1 MADIE
6 DSKDDA
12 EAKDAADQVKPEP
25 SDAASERVTDAEAK
39 PSDEEAAE
47 EEEGEAEKGDAMS
60 PEAIAKRVNALG
72 EEDEGEKIAREE
84 EEKLAA
90 RRAKLKKKKKGGGL
104 EGAASKRL
112 AKIGTKAVPARR
124 ANQVATAVDA
134 DPLME
139 KAAQFS
145 KWAKANVKIVG
156 TVAALAVLGAAAFG
170 GYLFLQKKKETD
182 ASAELSKAVADERG
196 RVGDPDKDDDPNK
209 PKDPSPIFKTSDA
222 RRESALAKYRDVE
235 TRFPGT
241 GAAFLA
247 RLSEGSILLDKREPD
262 KALEAY
268 NDVKNSALAQA
279 DAEVKGRA
287 LEGSGFAY
295 ELKAQAAPAE
305 PKHLE
310 DAIKAFR
317 ELESTDVKGFKELGM
332 YHQARVYESKGDK
345 DKAKELLK
353 SLWER
358 VNKPGDNHPFPYLQI
373 VTEDRLRAL
382 DPTALPP
389 KQSGALGNMGGGA
402 SGKQMNE
409 AQIKQLIEQMQKNQK
424 DHPGEGAP

>member
-1 MADIE
+1 MADKE
-6 DSKDDA
+6 DPKDDA
-12 EAKDAADQVKPEP
+12 EAKDTTDAADPVKPEP
-25 SDAASERVTDAEAK
+25 PADASPVADAETS
-39 PSDEEAAE
+39 SDEEDE
-47 EEEGEAEKGDAMS
+47 DAEKGDAMS

-72 EEDEGEKIAREE
+72 DEDESEKLARDE

-90 RRAKLKKKKKGGGL
+90 RRAKLKKKKKGGSL

-124 ANQVATAVDA
+124 ATAVATSIDG

-139 KAAQFS
+139 KAAELS
-145 KWAKANVKIVG
+145 KWAKANAKTVG
-156 TVAALAVLGAAAFG
+156 TFVALAVLGVAAFG
-170 GYLFLQKKKETD
+170 GYLVMQKKKETD

-196 RVGDPDKDDDPNK
+196 RVGDPDKEDDPNR
-209 PKDPSPIFKTSDA
+209 PKDPSPIFKTADA

-262 KALEAY
+262 KALEAF
-268 NDVKNSALAQA
+268 NAVKVSALAQA

-295 ELKAQAAPAE
+295 ELKAQAAPTE
-305 PKHLE
+305 PKHLDE
-310 DAIKAFR
+310 AIKAFR
-317 ELESTDVKGFKELGM
+317 ELETTDVKGFKELGM
-332 YHQARVYESKGDK
+332 YHQARVYEAKGDK

-358 VNKPGDNHPFPYLQI
+358 VNKPGENHPFPYLQI

-389 KQSGALGNMGGGA
+389 KQTGALGNMAGGGA
-402 SGKQMNE
+402 GGGKQMNE
-409 AQIKQLIEQMQKNQK
+409 AQIKALIEQMQKNQK
-424 DHPGEGAP
+424 EHPGEGAP

>member
-6 DSKDDA
+6 DPKDDA
-12 EAKDAADQVKPEP
+12 EAKDATDRVKPEP
-25 SDAASERVTDAEAK
+25 SDTASESVAEAEAT
-39 PSDEEAAE
+39 PSDTDEVAE
-47 EEEGEAEKGDAMS
+47 EEAEEKGDAMS

-72 EEDEGEKIAREE
+72 EEDETEKFARDE

-90 RRAKLKKKKKGGGL
+90 RRAKLKKKKKGGTL

-112 AKIGTKAVPARR
+112 SKIGTKAVPARR

-139 KAAQFS
+139 KAAEFS

-170 GYLFLQKKKETD
+170 GYLFLQKKKEGD
-182 ASAELSKAVADERG
+182 ASTELSKAVAEERG
-196 RVGDPDKDDDPNK
+196 RVGDPDKDEDPNK
-209 PKDPSPIFKTSDA
+209 PKDPTPIFKTAEA
-222 RRESALAKYRDVE
+222 RRESALGKYRDVE
-235 TRFPGT
+235 ARFPGT

-262 KALEAY
+262 KALQAF
-268 NDVKNSALAQA
+268 NDVKSSALAQA

-310 DAIKAFR
+310 EAIKAFR

-332 YHQARVYESKGDK
+332 YHQARVYEAKGDK

-389 KQSGALGNMGGGA
+389 KQSGALGNLGGGA
-402 SGKQMNE
+402 GGKQMNE

-424 DHPGEGAP
+424 EHPGEGAP

>member
-6 DSKDDA
+6 DPKDDA
-12 EAKDAADQVKPEP
+12 EAKDTTDAADPVKPEP
-25 SDAASERVTDAEAK
+25 PADASPVADAETS
-39 PSDEEAAE
+39 SDEEDE
-47 EEEGEAEKGDAMS
+47 DAEKGDAMS

-72 EEDEGEKIAREE
+72 DEDESEKLARDE

-90 RRAKLKKKKKGGGL
+90 RRAKLKKKKKGGSL

-124 ANQVATAVDA
+124 ATAVATSIDG

-139 KAAQFS
+139 KAAELS
-145 KWAKANVKIVG
+145 KWAKANAKTVG
-156 TVAALAVLGAAAFG
+156 TFVALAVLGVAAFG
-170 GYLFLQKKKETD
+170 GYLVMQKKKETD

-196 RVGDPDKDDDPNK
+196 RVGDPDKEDDPNR
-209 PKDPSPIFKTSDA
+209 PKDPSPIFKTADA

-262 KALEAY
+262 KALEAF
-268 NDVKNSALAQA
+268 NAVKVSALAQA

-295 ELKAQAAPAE
+295 ELKAQAAPTE
-305 PKHLE
+305 PKHLDE
-310 DAIKAFR
+310 AIKAFR
-317 ELESTDVKGFKELGM
+317 ELETTDVKGFKELGM
-332 YHQARVYESKGDK
+332 YHQARVYEAKGDK

-358 VNKPGDNHPFPYLQI
+358 VNKPGENHPFPYLQI

-389 KQSGALGNMGGGA
+389 KQTGALGNMAGGGA
-402 SGKQMNE
+402 GGGKQMNE
-409 AQIKQLIEQMQKNQK
+409 AQIKALIEQMQKNQK
-424 DHPGEGAP
+424 EHPGEGAP

>member
-1 MADIE
+1 MADI
-6 DSKDDA
+6 DPKDDA
-12 EAKDAADQVKPEP
+12 DAKDTKADADPVKPEP
-25 SDAASERVTDAEAK
+25 
-39 PSDEEAAE
+39 E
-47 EEEGEAEKGDAMS
+47 EEEEAEEVEAVEKVDAMS
-60 PEAIAKRVNALG
+60 PEAIAKRVSALG
-72 EEDEGEKIAREE
+72 EDDETEKFARQE
-84 EEKLAA
+84 EEKLAE
-90 RRAKLKKKKKGGGL
+90 RRAKLKKKKKGAGL

-112 AKIGTKAVPARR
+112 SKIGARAAPAKRSSI
-124 ANQVATAVDA
+124 ATAVDA

-156 TVAALAVLGAAAFG
+156 TVVALAVLGAAAFG

-182 ASAELSKAVADERG
+182 ASAELSKAVAAERG
-196 RVGDPDKDDDPNK
+196 RVGDPDKDEDPNR
-209 PKDPSPIFKTSDA
+209 PKDPSPMFKTATD
-222 RRESALAKYRDVE
+222 RREAALAKYREVE

-262 KALEAY
+262 KALAAF
-268 NDVKNSALAQA
+268 NDVKASALAQA
-279 DAEVKGRA
+279 DGEVKGRA

-295 ELKAQAAPAE
+295 ELKAQAAPTD
-305 PKHLE
+305 PKHLD

-317 ELESTDVKGFKELGM
+317 DLETTDVKGFKELGM
-332 YHQARVYESKGDK
+332 YHQARVYEAKGEK

-358 VNKPGDNHPFPYLQI
+358 VNKPGENHPFPYLQI

-389 KQSGALGNMGGGA
+389 KQSGAMGNMGGGGGA
-402 SGKQMNE
+402 GGAGGGAGGSGKQMNE
-409 AQIKQLIEQMQKNQK
+409 AQMKQLIEQMQKNQK
-424 DHPGEGAP
+424 EHPGEGHP